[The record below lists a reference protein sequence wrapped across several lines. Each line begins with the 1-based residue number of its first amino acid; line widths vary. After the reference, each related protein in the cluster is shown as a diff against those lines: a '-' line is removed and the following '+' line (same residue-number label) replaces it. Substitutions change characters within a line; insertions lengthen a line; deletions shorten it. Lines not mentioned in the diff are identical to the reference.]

1 MSATVEML
9 RAGDRVLVHGPDG
22 TLDAVIVQV
31 ADYASSVVVDMLLNG
46 QPARRSVPA
55 GLVRAVEIGSEGQRW
70 PRITEQNAAQFE
82 PPKLRPFNTAEKR
95 LRGWPPWRWF
105 WQMTGSD
112 WQRDSSS
119 YESQVRRWKHLVD
132 REHKSWA
139 LSLSSS
145 DEHAALL
152 ERWCACGDERIF
164 RAAVRRTPADVE
176 LRVVL
181 KKEASRAVVD
191 GLVEHGVLPGEWR
204 SFAFDTAEWRAFC
217 EGASRI
223 VDSTQQGAR
232 TDLQPSPAGTLQLEA
247 AAAGASDAPLAAISP
262 PALAA
267 PAAAVRTPRD
277 TYTCAGVTLKPP
289 SHWTSL
295 ADVLPALKASPSPEG
310 ESRDEQLQRLQ
321 LPDLS
326 WDEVLAELGDSP
338 VDGPY
343 KCFLFAL
350 RCCVEGLTEYEGI
363 PFRPDKWRFN
373 SSEIDYSIEV
383 NHISNRQE
391 TELSTTLRWRESN
404 GWRRWGST
412 TSLYVW
418 GRTHQILLFQC
429 ATTSRHA

>member
-1 MSATVEML
+1 MRMSATVEML

-217 EGASRI
+217 DVQPHRCWRAYEEQLSAASLLAYEERAAELRGMPKAPDVHFDNSAMARIKRMEEMGIDNEPIRLGAS
-223 VDSTQQGAR
+223 STVIPMR
-232 TDLQPSPAGTLQLEA
+232 DWLPERLRSLDDVVLREA
-247 AAAGASDAPLAAISP
+247 ADGRQAALLEWATSCITSNGIDVTALGGLGLPPLSAVAMDGVAGAEDDEDEDEDDSDDL
-262 PALAA
+262 
-267 PAAAVRTPRD
+267 
-277 TYTCAGVTLKPP
+277 
-289 SHWTSL
+289 
-295 ADVLPALKASPSPEG
+295 EG
-310 ESRDEQLQRLQ
+310 GECEACDE
-321 LPDLS
+321 
-326 WDEVLAELGDSP
+326 
-338 VDGPY
+338 
-343 KCFLFAL
+343 
-350 RCCVEGLTEYEGI
+350 T
-363 PFRPDKWRFN
+363 
-373 SSEIDYSIEV
+373 
-383 NHISNRQE
+383 
-391 TELSTTLRWRESN
+391 
-404 GWRRWGST
+404 
-412 TSLYVW
+412 
-418 GRTHQILLFQC
+418 
-429 ATTSRHA
+429 